1 MPGPSRGG
9 GRLGTEA
16 LYPRVPRRSQLLLAD
31 SCALKERLRKQ
42 EIKLETEKSQALEAA
57 AEQSQALAAAAER
70 AWQRR
75 AASLSC

>member
-1 MPGPSRGG
+1 MPPAGPSRGG

-16 LYPRVPRRSQLLLAD
+16 LRPRVSRRSQQQLAE
-31 SCALKERLRKQ
+31 SRELAERLKEQKT
-42 EIKLETEKSQALEAA
+42 KLEEEK
-57 AEQSQALAAAAER
+57 SQALAAAAGR